1 LGNLFLKNFWETFS
15 MDFHGWIFM
24 DYHGFA
30 MDFSMDSVVIYLD
43 FHGFGGGWMDFHGWM
58 VI

>member
-1 LGNLFLKNFWETFS
+1 LFLKNFWETFS